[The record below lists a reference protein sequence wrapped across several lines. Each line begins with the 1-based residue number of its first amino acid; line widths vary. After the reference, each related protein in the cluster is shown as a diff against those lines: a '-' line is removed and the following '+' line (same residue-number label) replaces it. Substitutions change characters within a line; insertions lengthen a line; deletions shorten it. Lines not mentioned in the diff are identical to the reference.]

1 MARQIQIEE
10 AEKNFNDI
18 ISKFLPGDEVIV
30 LAGDHPVAKIT
41 SLKKPEQRRRI
52 GTARGQVFM
61 EDDFKDIPDCF
72 EEYVP

>member
-1 MARQIQIEE
+1 MVRQIQIEE

-41 SLKKPEQRRRI
+41 SLKKPEQKRRI
-52 GTARGQVFM
+52 GTAKGQVFM
-61 EDDFKDIPDCF
+61 KDDFKDIPDGF
-72 EEYVP
+72 KDYIP